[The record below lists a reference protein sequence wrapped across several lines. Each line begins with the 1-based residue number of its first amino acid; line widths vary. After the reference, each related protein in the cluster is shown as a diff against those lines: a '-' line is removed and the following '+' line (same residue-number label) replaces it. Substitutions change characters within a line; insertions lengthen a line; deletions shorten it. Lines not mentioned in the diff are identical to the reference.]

1 MNYEISFSSIIYQLI
16 YYCGAESRRD
26 NTLGV
31 SNAYNEVLLISARQR
46 FIIMTC
52 LPLGDCS
59 FHDYG
64 MYLKRLLLF
73 ECFIFTASNFH
84 DYGMQLE
91 HCSVLNIAYL
101 RLAISMT
108 MVCT

>member
-1 MNYEISFSSIIYQLI
+1 
-16 YYCGAESRRD
+16 
-26 NTLGV
+26 
-31 SNAYNEVLLISARQR
+31 
-46 FIIMTC
+46 MTC

-73 ECFIFTASNFH
+73 ECFIFTAPNFH